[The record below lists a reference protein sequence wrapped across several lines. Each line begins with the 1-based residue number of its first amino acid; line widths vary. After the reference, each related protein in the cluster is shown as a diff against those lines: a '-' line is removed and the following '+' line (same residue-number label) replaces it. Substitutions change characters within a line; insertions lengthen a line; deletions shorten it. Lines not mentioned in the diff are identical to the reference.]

1 MHFSLF
7 RLDNVLKFSVIIFF
21 SLKEIVLFTHEYG
34 YQEAEGPAGF
44 FLCNILVF
52 NKRIFPVTHEN
63 GYEEAEGHARFLFLI
78 FLFSI
83 KEIILVTLENGMIP
97 DFWEPVSV
105 KF

>member
-1 MHFSLF
+1 MKWVRGGRRPCQIFYLIFLFS
-7 RLDNVLKFSVIIFF
+7 I
-21 SLKEIVLFTHEYG
+21 KEIVLV
-34 YQEAEGPAGF
+34 
-44 FLCNILVF
+44 I
-52 NKRIFPVTHEN
+52 HEN